1 MNALENILNLNI
13 AFPSCQKIFFRN
25 LWQSKDEELLFKFCA
40 NPGLFLSNFI
50 LSKQHKKMKT
60 LAIRCKTEQPKWKA
74 CNVQQISLIAS

>member
-50 LSKQHKKMKT
+50 LSKQHKKW
-60 LAIRCKTEQPKWKA
+60 RR
-74 CNVQQISLIAS
+74 